1 MKNLKYAALAA
12 LLLSSMTAGCNS
24 SWNPFRK
31 KEVAPEPPIVNVAT
45 MDNTGLGSDS
55 IRPDTDAPPPIA
67 IPSAP
72 FIVAPPVDES
82 SYTIQKKDTLW
93 SIAVRYL
100 GDGQRYR
107 DILAANPGLD
117 AKKLP
122 IGKTINL
129 PPK

>member
-45 MDNTGLGSDS
+45 MDNTGLGDP
-55 IRPDTDAPPPIA
+55 IRPDTVVQPPVVVPSDPIT
-67 IPSAP
+67 
-72 FIVAPPVDES
+72 VAPPADES
-82 SYTIQKKDTLW
+82 TYTIQKKDTLW